1 VRCSCGGGSGI
12 RTHVGVTQTCFQD
25 MRLKPLG
32 HPSKRTDFTI
42 RRSTI
47 VSRGV
52 STLLLDV
59 SVDVVVRA
67 EDFPDF

>member
-1 VRCSCGGGSGI
+1 
-12 RTHVGVTQTCFQD
+12 